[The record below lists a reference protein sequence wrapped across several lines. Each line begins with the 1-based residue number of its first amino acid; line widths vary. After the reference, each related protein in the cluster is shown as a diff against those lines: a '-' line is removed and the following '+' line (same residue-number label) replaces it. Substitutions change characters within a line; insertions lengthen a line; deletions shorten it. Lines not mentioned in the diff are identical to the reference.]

1 MAEGIPIKDTQHLS
15 SINGNEKLP
24 ISDGSGEP
32 KHVTISDIKDYVSN
46 NSNSA
51 TKDDI
56 TSLQNTIQSQSG
68 TISSMQSTI
77 NSLILRISAL
87 ENGTPSTPEE
97 PEPDEP
103 TNPDS
108 IVGSV
113 GSGNAIAINN
123 DLGSVELYYLDAN
136 DNKLNNYDKIGEL

>member
-1 MAEGIPIKDTQHLS
+1 
-15 SINGNEKLP
+15 
-24 ISDGSGEP
+24 
-32 KHVTISDIKDYVSN
+32 
-46 NSNSA
+46 
-51 TKDDI
+51 
-56 TSLQNTIQSQSG
+56 
-68 TISSMQSTI
+68 MQSTI